1 MGGEDVAVDID
12 FRAALPQVELL
23 EFEPMAHHT
32 TFRIG
37 GPARWM
43 FLPRT
48 AAQAGQVLAL
58 CYAQGVQPFFL
69 GNGSNLLVSDAG
81 YGGVI
86 LSTAKLEQNLSVE
99 DDTAIVADSGVLLA
113 RLANFAADRGLSGLE
128 FASGIPG
135 SLGGAVRMN
144 AGAYGGEMSQVL
156 ERVDYLDETGT
167 LHSVTSAQCDFS
179 YRRSVFCKKPWLIT
193 GALLRLKRGEVPEI
207 RGEMAEL
214 NRRRREKQPLE
225 YPSAGSTFK
234 RPQEY
239 FAAAL
244 IEECGLK
251 GFQVGGAQVSEKH
264 SGFVINRGGA
274 TCADV
279 LSLMD
284 QVKSRVRN
292 KTGVTLEPEVE
303 ILE

>member
-1 MGGEDVAVDID
+1 MGTRLDLRG
-12 FRAALPQVELL
+12 RLPQVELL
-23 EFEPMAHHT
+23 ENEPMARHT

-48 AAQAGQVLAL
+48 AGQAGEVLAL
-58 CYAQGVQPFFL
+58 CHGLGVVPFFL
-69 GNGSNLLVSDAG
+69 GNGSNLLVSDGG
-81 YGGVI
+81 YDGVI
-86 LSTAKLEQNLSVE
+86 LSTAKLEGDLAVE
-99 DDTAIVADSGVLLA
+99 EETAIRVDSGVSLS
-113 RLANFAADRGLSGLE
+113 RLAAFAADRGLTGLE

-135 SLGGAVRMN
+135 SVGGAVRMN

-156 ERVDYLDETGT
+156 EWVDYLDETGT
-167 LHSVTSAQCDFS
+167 LHRATAADCDFS
-179 YRRSVFCKKPWLIT
+179 YRRSIFCKRPWLIT
-193 GALLRLKRGEVPEI
+193 GALLRLRRGVEAEI

-251 GFQVGGAQVSEKH
+251 GLQVGGAQVSEKH

-279 LSLMD
+279 LALMD
-284 QVKSRVRN
+284 QVRARVLDR
-292 KTGVTLEPEVE
+292 TGVVLEPEVE
-303 ILE
+303 VLK

>member
-1 MGGEDVAVDID
+1 MES
-12 FRAALPQVELL
+12 ALELRGLLPEVELL
-23 EFEPMAHHT
+23 ENEPMSRHT

-43 FLPRT
+43 FCPKT
-48 AAQAGQVLAL
+48 PQEAGDVLRL
-58 CYAQGVQPFFL
+58 CHEKGVRPFFL
-69 GNGSNLLVSDAG
+69 GNGSNLLVSDEG
-81 YGGVI
+81 YDGVV
-86 LSTAKLEQNLSVE
+86 LSTAKLEQTMRLE
-99 DDTAIVADSGVLLA
+99 DDTGIYVQSGVLLSK
-113 RLANFAADRGLSGLE
+113 LANFAADHCLTGLE

-135 SLGGAVRMN
+135 SVGGAVRMN
-144 AGAYGGEMSQVL
+144 AGAYGGEISRVL
-156 ERVDYLDETGT
+156 ERVDYLDLAGRLCWATAAE
-167 LHSVTSAQCDFS
+167 CDFS
-179 YRRSVFCKKPWLIT
+179 YRRSVFCKQPWLIT
-193 GALLRLKRGEVPEI
+193 GALFRLRHGQETEI
-207 RGEMAEL
+207 RGDMAEL
-214 NRRRREKQPLE
+214 ARRRREKQPVE

-279 LSLMD
+279 LELMA
-284 QVKSRVRN
+284 QVRSKVLDR
-292 KTGVTLEPEVE
+292 TGVMLEPEVE
-303 ILE
+303 ILR

>member
-1 MGGEDVAVDID
+1 MAEQADLRG
-12 FRAALPQVELL
+12 RLPGVELL
-23 EFEPMAHHT
+23 ENEPMSRHT
-32 TFRIG
+32 TFHIG

-43 FLPRT
+43 FVPKT
-48 AAQAGQVLAL
+48 ADEAAAALAL
-58 CYAQGVQPFFL
+58 CRSEEIAPFFL

-81 YGGVI
+81 YPGVI
-86 LSTAKLEQNLSVE
+86 LSTAKLARDLAIE
-99 DDTAIVADSGVLLA
+99 DDTAIYAGSGVLLSQ
-113 RLANFAADRGLSGLE
+113 LANFAAENALSGLE

-135 SLGGAVRMN
+135 SVGGAVRMN

-167 LHSVTSAQCDFS
+167 AHSLTAPECAFA
-179 YRRSVFCKKPWLIT
+179 YRRSVFCKNPWLIT
-193 GALLRLKRGEVPEI
+193 GARFRLRPGETLEI
-207 RGEMAEL
+207 RGDMAEL

-234 RPQEY
+234 RPQAH

-251 GFQVGGAQVSEKH
+251 GCRVGGAQVSEKH
-264 SGFVINRGGA
+264 SGFVVNRGGA

-279 LSLMD
+279 LALMALVKA
-284 QVKSRVRN
+284 QVLD
-292 KTGVTLEPEVE
+292 KTGVLLEPEVE

>member
-1 MGGEDVAVDID
+1 MGQGTDL
-12 FRAALPQVELL
+12 RGRLPEVELL
-23 EFEPMAHHT
+23 ENEPMSRHT

-43 FLPRT
+43 FCPRT
-48 AAQAGQVLAL
+48 AAEASAVLAL
-58 CYAQGVQPFFL
+58 CHSEGISPFFL

-81 YGGVI
+81 YPGVV
-86 LSTAKLEQNLSVE
+86 LATARLARDLTVE
-99 DDTAIVADSGVLLA
+99 DDTAIYAGSGVLLSQ
-113 RLANFAADRGLSGLE
+113 LANFAAENGLSGLE

-135 SLGGAVRMN
+135 SVGGAVRMN

-156 ERVDYLDETGT
+156 ERVDYLDEAGT
-167 LHSVTSAQCDFS
+167 AHSLSAADCGFS
-179 YRRSVFCKKPWLIT
+179 YRRSVFCKNPWLIT
-193 GALLRLKRGEVPEI
+193 GARFRLRPGETLKI
-207 RGEMAEL
+207 RGDMAEL

-234 RPQEY
+234 RPQEH

-264 SGFVINRGGA
+264 SGFVVNLGGA

-279 LSLMD
+279 LALMD
-284 QVKSRVRN
+284 RVKERVLD
-292 KTGVTLEPEVE
+292 KTGVLLEPEVE

>member
-1 MGGEDVAVDID
+1 METGID
-12 FRAALPQVELL
+12 WRAAVPGL
-23 EFEPMAHHT
+23 EVLEGERMARHT
-32 TFRIG
+32 TFKIG
-37 GPARWM
+37 GPART
-43 FLPRT
+43 FLRPRDADQ
-48 AAQAGQVLAL
+48 AAAILRL
-58 CYAQGVQPFFL
+58 CHEKGVTPFFL

-81 YGGVI
+81 YDGVI
-86 LSTAKLEQNLSVE
+86 LSTAAMDLVVGSAGETTLY
-99 DDTAIVADSGVLLA
+99 ADSGVLLSK
-113 RLANFAADRGLSGLE
+113 LANLAADQGLSGLE

-135 SLGGAVRMN
+135 SVGGAVRMN
-144 AGAYGGEMSQVL
+144 AGAYGGEVSRVL
-156 ERVDYLDETGT
+156 ERVDYLDPAGRLCWATAAE
-167 LHSVTSAQCDFS
+167 CDFS
-179 YRRSVFCKKPWLIT
+179 YRRSVFCKQPWLIV
-193 GALLRLKRGEVPEI
+193 GALFRLERGEEAEI

-279 LSLMD
+279 LALMD
-284 QVKSRVRN
+284 QVKAKVLDR
-292 KTGVTLEPEVE
+292 TGVMLEAEVE
-303 ILE
+303 ILP